1 VFERFTQPARQ
12 VVVAAQEEAVGFG
25 HNYLGTE
32 HILLGVLRY
41 EDGIPAGVLRSYGV
55 GVDEVRA
62 QVLQIVGRGEGGTTG
77 QIPFTP
83 RAKKVLELSLREAQD
98 LGHGYIGTEHIL
110 LGLLREG
117 EGVAVRILAE
127 FASPVDIHAAV
138 VRALSGGSDGPP
150 RRQPLRLR
158 PRRRIFVGPLVVGW
172 LLFAT
177 ALGVGILIGWAIW
190 G

>member
-1 VFERFTQPARQ
+1 MFERFTQPARQ
-12 VVVAAQEEAVGFG
+12 VVVAAQEEAVGLG

-41 EDGIPAGVLRSYGV
+41 EDGIPVRVLRSFGI
-55 GVDEVRA
+55 GGDEVRA
-62 QVLQIVGRGEGGTTG
+62 QVLQIIGRGEGGTTG

-83 RAKKVLELSLREAQD
+83 RAKKVLELSQREAHD
-98 LGHGYIGTEHIL
+98 MGHGYIGTEHIL
-110 LGLLREG
+110 LGLIREG

-127 FASPVDIHAAV
+127 FASPADIRSEV
-138 VRALSGGSDGPP
+138 VRALSGESEGPP
-150 RRQPLRLR
+150 RRQRLVLR
-158 PRRRIFVGPLVVGW
+158 PRRRIFVLPLVVGW